1 MMTGQIL
8 GGQAPLDAAKYQ
20 LMIIWF
26 IFAAALT
33 SSGIVLVLMS
43 RVMIDNR
50 NVGRYPHRHFER
62 DPDAH
67 SSPTRNEARATPISL
82 PLSEGKQ
89 QATVFMLTRSQF

>member
-50 NVGRYPHRHFER
+50 NVRRHYPHRHF
-62 DPDAH
+62 
-67 SSPTRNEARATPISL
+67 
-82 PLSEGKQ
+82 
-89 QATVFMLTRSQF
+89 